1 MLVIREIQSG
11 KLKEFNEALK
21 AILREG
27 RGGSGMD
34 WGKGSAV
41 SFTSSYETKHG

>member
-21 AILREG
+21 EKFVTGEEAVAWIGGEGVGSEFHILI
-27 RGGSGMD
+27 
-34 WGKGSAV
+34 
-41 SFTSSYETKHG
+41 